1 MRYFVIALLAAA
13 FLLIYGCI
21 QVSPSQ
27 QCSTLAPEAQP
38 GCTYYLAVMDQNPYP
53 CYSMANM
60 AQREVCLK
68 DAIDPAAK
76 KALSRVPLSKAG
88 NVLAGKV
95 ASSTTAPSPAPAPK
109 AANATTGT
117 ESAAKAPLAGTPVP
131 EENATAALPAPQE
144 PSPAPPEETA
154 PAPPP
159 SP

>member
-1 MRYFVIALLAAA
+1 MRYFILAILASA

-27 QCSTLAPEAQP
+27 QCSTLAPEDQP
-38 GCTYYLAVMDQNPYP
+38 GCTYYSAVMDQNPYS

-76 KALSRVPLSKAG
+76 KALSRVPISKAG
-88 NVLAGKV
+88 NVLSGKTAGSETVPKQ
-95 ASSTTAPSPAPAPK
+95 PPAPQPT
-109 AANATTGT
+109 NATGNQN
-117 ESAAKAPLAGTPVP
+117 G
-131 EENATAALPAPQE
+131 TAAPQEVPPAPGNNETPSAPQE
-144 PSPAPPEETA
+144 PAPAPEETA
-154 PAPPP
+154 PVPPP

>member
-1 MRYFVIALLAAA
+1 MRYFILALLAAA

-27 QCSTLAPEAQP
+27 QCSTLAPEDQP
-38 GCTYYLAVMDQNPYP
+38 GCTYYSAVMDQNPYP

-76 KALSRVPLSKAG
+76 KALSRVPASKAG
-88 NVLAGKV
+88 NVLSGKT
-95 ASSTTAPSPAPAPK
+95 ASSETAPSTPPAPQPTNTTGNQNETAAPPLPGENTTAP
-109 AANATTGT
+109 
-117 ESAAKAPLAGTPVP
+117 
-131 EENATAALPAPQE
+131 PAPQE
-144 PSPAPPEETA
+144 SAPAPEESA
-154 PAPPP
+154 PAPP